1 MSTTQ
6 YAVRGA
12 KSSLRKWVLGAVAA
26 TAIAAA
32 AGAGT
37 FASFSASTE
46 NPDNVFSTGQIEL
59 SNTKQG
65 GTACL
70 SGHTGT
76 GTGSPATD
84 LDANDNSGCDALIDL
99 TLRSPGDTA
108 NGRLALANT
117 GDYDGLLQF
126 WLDGCTNTTVVTPA
140 GSGNLCDKLEVYVQE
155 FDSAYTTPTSSC
167 VFPFNAGAACNASWS
182 AAGDS
187 LTDLASSATA
197 AAPKPTAAVA
207 LAQAATKYYQVSL
220 RFADGG
226 FDANG
231 NGVDNAFQNRR
242 ASFDLT
248 WRLREA

>member
-1 MSTTQ
+1 MTTTQ
-6 YAVRGA
+6 IAVQGA
-12 KSSLRKWVLGAVAA
+12 KSSVRKWVLGALAA
-26 TAIAAA
+26 GVITTA

-46 NPDNVFSTGQIEL
+46 NPGNVFSTGQIEL

-76 GTGSPATD
+76 GTGAPASN
-84 LDANDNSGCDALIDL
+84 LDANGNGGCDALIDL

-108 NGRLALANT
+108 SGRLALANT

-140 GSGNLCDKLEVYVQE
+140 GSGNLCDKLEVFVQE
-155 FDSAYTTPTSSC
+155 FNSAYTTPTSSC
-167 VFPFNAGAACNASWS
+167 VFPFNASAACNASWGAS
-182 AAGDS
+182 GDS
-187 LTDLASSATA
+187 LSDLATAATS
-197 AAPKPTAAVA
+197 AAPKPTSAITIAKD
-207 LAQAATKYYQVSL
+207 ATRYYQVSL

-242 ASFDLT
+242 AAFDLT
-248 WRLREA
+248 WRLQEA